1 MKGQAAVDPLAHQS
15 AACELCAETGRD
27 GDPPLLI
34 DRVVVLAGEH
44 PSAAASLS
52 FALARPPVG
61 PTTPPA
67 SPRSLPPG
75 PAAPPHC
82 PTVLQT
88 RARARRR
95 DQQPTTSARSGRV
108 RGRLTSP
115 PHFAPLGATPPHVSG
130 VIGRVK
136 TQIAKSQGIP
146 ARRCGVDAEA
156 PGRRGPVRSRYS
168 MTIGW
173 RCRSA

>member
-1 MKGQAAVDPLAHQS
+1 MEGQAAVDPLAHQS
-15 AACELCAETGRD
+15 AACELRAETCRD
-27 GDPPLLI
+27 GDPPLLV
-34 DRVVVLAGEH
+34 DCVVVLAGEH
-44 PSAAASLS
+44 PSVAASLPFVS
-52 FALARPPVG
+52 TKPSVG
-61 PTTPPA
+61 PVAVLANSRAP
-67 SPRSLPPG
+67 SPG
-75 PAAPPHC
+75 PTATPHC

-95 DQQPTTSARSGRV
+95 DQQPTTSARLGRV

-115 PHFAPLGATPPHVSG
+115 PHFAPLGATPAHISRR
-130 VIGRVK
+130 IGRVK

-173 RCRSA
+173 